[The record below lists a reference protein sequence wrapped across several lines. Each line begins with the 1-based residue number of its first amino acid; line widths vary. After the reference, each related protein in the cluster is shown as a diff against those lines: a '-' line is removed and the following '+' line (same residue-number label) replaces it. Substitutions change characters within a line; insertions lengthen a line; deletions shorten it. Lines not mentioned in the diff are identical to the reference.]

1 MGSDAVTSSQ
11 EDVATAKGGESAY
24 FPAFIDLRGKLC
36 LVVGGGEVAARK
48 ARSLL
53 AAGACVRVIAPEVCD
68 EMSALLR
75 SAGVTHDCRE
85 YADGDLAG
93 SVLVFAATDDADVN
107 AAVYREATRRGI
119 LVNVVDDP
127 AHCTFIV
134 PSQVVRDGVCIAIS
148 TQGQSPAL
156 ARHLREKIEQA
167 VPPAYG
173 ELARLLGRLRD
184 EVKEAV
190 PSGEERASRWE
201 AVLESDVLSLIER
214 GRAREAEELAREILG
229 LRPLTREGRTQ

>member
-48 ARSLL
+48 VRSLL

-68 EMSALLR
+68 EISALLR

-85 YADGDLAG
+85 YAEGDLAG

-119 LVNVVDDP
+119 LVNVVDEP

-134 PSQVVRDGVCIAIS
+134 PSQVVRDAVCIAIS

-156 ARHLREKIEQA
+156 ARHLRERIERA

-184 EVKEAV
+184 EVKESV
-190 PSGEERASRWE
+190 PSGEERAIRWE

-214 GRAREAEELAREILG
+214 GQTREAEELAREILG